1 MRKEIR
7 MSKDSIVNDD
17 ENKKDDDDKY
27 IEIKNMVK
35 VMNEIALENIDQKQK
50 GIQYPLRINL
60 E

>member
-1 MRKEIR
+1 
-7 MSKDSIVNDD
+7 MSKDSIVDND

-27 IEIKNMVK
+27 VEIKNMVK